1 MMRIL
6 VATNKTNGSAPGD
19 YDFCVEGE
27 LVYMQD
33 PCGADR
39 IDPDGGGC
47 GCGRGFAGTNSHRAT
62 TTAQVVDSQLSSA
75 QVREALR
82 SSLEAGGWIAPDLVP
97 PDEAEAAVEE
107 LMDDMVRVARH
118 FPVGSVV
125 RRRLSQFYVL

>member
-1 MMRIL
+1 
-6 VATNKTNGSAPGD
+6 
-19 YDFCVEGE
+19 
-27 LVYMQD
+27 
-33 PCGADR
+33 
-39 IDPDGGGC
+39 
-47 GCGRGFAGTNSHRAT
+47 
-62 TTAQVVDSQLSSA
+62 VVDSQLSSA